1 MALPHS
7 FQDDKKSW
15 SIKCWKAAWTPF
27 QPFVEFWKTTKNIR
41 LTHLRKPAVDLKLP
55 SWRFWVT
62 GNLLVY
68 LKLTSYLKNRG
79 CVCISPPDVAGM
91 LPSRGSRPNSMPP
104 SNIDS
109 KVPTQSDT
117 HGRPSSGLSNL
128 GQTGWCFKWIEME
141 ELVRVAS
148 GMWSGVWWSHPA
160 CSGPSPEAKENST

>member
-1 MALPHS
+1 MLKGCLNTLS
-7 FQDDKKSW
+7 TFCGVLENNKKH
-15 SIKCWKAAWTPF
+15 
-27 QPFVEFWKTTKNIR
+27 KTNTFKKTR
-41 LTHLRKPAVDLKLP
+41 RWFETSVLKILG
-55 SWRFWVT
+55 S